1 MELSFNDIICY
12 VSLFVF
18 GAPTVY
24 FLSKSGF
31 SFGDKKL
38 NVIITYIIAILLGL
52 LILSG
57 IFGIDET
64 SIKLGN
70 LFGSFIRYIVYL
82 TLILICFALGMYLLV
97 FIISD
102 NKKDII
108 DNIKSKILKI
118 GEQIKKRNN

>member
-1 MELSFNDIICY
+1 MELPFNDILCY

-31 SFGDKKL
+31 SFEEKKL
-38 NVIITYIIAILLGL
+38 NVIITYIVAIFLGL
-52 LILSG
+52 LIISG
-57 IFGIDET
+57 IFGIDTT
-64 SIKLGN
+64 SMMLGS
-70 LFGSFIRYIVYL
+70 LFGSFLRYIIYL
-82 TLILICFALGMYLLV
+82 TLILLCFAIGMYMLI

-102 NKKDII
+102 NKEEII